1 MMTNTHTHTQTISDD
16 NTSGVVGVPF
26 PCSEIKLVDVPDM
39 EYHATDKPYPRGE
52 ICIRG
57 NSLMREYYKSPEKTA
72 ETIDQDGWLHTGDI
86 GMLDSANRV
95 VIIDRLKNIFKLSQ
109 VRFLVVVVVGY

>member
-1 MMTNTHTHTQTISDD
+1 MIDD
-16 NTSGVVGVPF
+16 NTSGVVGIPF
-26 PCSEIKLVDVPDM
+26 PCSEIKLVDVPEM
-39 EYHATDKPYPRGE
+39 EYLSTDQPHPRGE

-57 NSLMREYYKSPEKTA
+57 HSVMKEYYKSPEKTS

-86 GMLDSANRV
+86 GLFDSANRV

-109 VRFLVVVVVGY
+109 VIIIIIIIEYVIVYTTFI